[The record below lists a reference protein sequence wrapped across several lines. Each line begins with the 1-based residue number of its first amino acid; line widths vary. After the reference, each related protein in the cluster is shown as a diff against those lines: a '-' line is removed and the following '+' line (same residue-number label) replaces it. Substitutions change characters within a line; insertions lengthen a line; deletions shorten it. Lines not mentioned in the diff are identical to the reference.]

1 MAYAEILNILETTRA
16 VKLLPYSIFIKKE
29 DGLERTHI
37 VLPKNFPNNLNDP
50 LYSKINT
57 EMFDVLEG
65 LTHLYSM
72 SMGNVIS
79 CNKKPFYDLENESA
93 EDLEALEKIK
103 ETYVALALV
112 FTSKTDEP
120 TLKTSMEKAECL
132 VDELK
137 KLAEELDEHP

>member
-1 MAYAEILNILETTRA
+1 M
-16 VKLLPYSIFIKKE
+16 
-29 DGLERTHI
+29 
-37 VLPKNFPNNLNDP
+37 NDP
-50 LYSKINT
+50 LYSKIDVET
-57 EMFDVLEG
+57 LGVLEG

-132 VDELK
+132 VEELK
-137 KLAEELDEHP
+137 RLAEELDE

>member
-1 MAYAEILNILETTRA
+1 MAYTDILNILETTQA
-16 VKLLPYSIFIKKE
+16 VKLLPYSIFIKNE

-79 CNKKPFYDLENESA
+79 CNKKPFYDLENQSA

-103 ETYVALALV
+103 ETYVSLALV
-112 FTSKTDEP
+112 FVSKTDGS
-120 TLKTSMEKAECL
+120 TLETSMGKAERL

-137 KLAEELDEHP
+137 KLAEELGG